1 MNRNQFLIAMAVMGV
16 MSMAGSF
23 LAVYVLQ
30 SEKPLNAQ
38 EGEAAGV
45 VKATAF
51 ELVDKDGK
59 SRASLSIGD
68 DNGVQLTM
76 LDDKGNGRLQLN
88 SGGERA
94 YLALLDRKGN
104 MRYLVGQDDTST
116 MQTFNDA
123 KGKSRILQQFQDDG
137 NVLFSFVKEDGE
149 ASMTLLAG
157 KEQASTL
164 ILSDPTGKNTVT
176 MFAKDDQS
184 SLQLEAGGGNLL
196 NAVLGDGRPIFALTK
211 DKHLRL
217 RGMLGDDGTPEF
229 IFLNDKKEAIWRA
242 NKDAK

>member
-23 LAVYVLQ
+23 LAVYALQ
-30 SEKPLNAQ
+30 SDKPLNAQ
-38 EGEAAGV
+38 EGAAAGV

-51 ELVDKDGK
+51 ELVDKDGN

-88 SGGERA
+88 SGGDRA

-116 MQTFNDA
+116 MQTFNDG
-123 KGKSRILQQFQDDG
+123 KGKSRIIQQFEDDG
-137 NVLFSFVKEDGE
+137 NILFSFLNAEGK

-164 ILSDPTGKNTVT
+164 ILADPTGKNTVT

-184 SLQLEAGGGNLL
+184 SLQLEAGNGSLL
-196 NAVLGDGRPIFALTK
+196 NAVLGDGRPVYALSK
-211 DKHLRL
+211 DSKLRL
-217 RGMLGDDGTPEF
+217 RGMLGEDGTPEF
-229 IFLNDKKEAIWRA
+229 IFLNDKKEAVWRA
-242 NKDAK
+242 GK